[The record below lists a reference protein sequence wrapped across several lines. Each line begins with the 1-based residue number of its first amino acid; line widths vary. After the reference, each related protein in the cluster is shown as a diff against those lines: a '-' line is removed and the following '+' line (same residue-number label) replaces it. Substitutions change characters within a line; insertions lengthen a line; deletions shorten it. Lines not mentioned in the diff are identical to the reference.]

1 MSALNYR
8 DWDAFLN
15 QRVSTHK
22 TVCNGYFEVE
32 LFAFLMTEQT
42 VEFIEQN
49 FDLRLPTPIK
59 IESPAGI
66 SHILRQ
72 WRGTQPKLRIYGE
85 FRPQEPIEPQLE
97 KIGDYLAAIALCV
110 DHPLTAQVIRF
121 EDQQDGLVLQASR
134 HPFARGVGFE
144 IEERGFANQKV
155 QGDFPQLQV
164 LMSTPGNMKVAARH
178 YLCGMGL
185 LAFEDSIPGLIDAA
199 YMQFY
204 QCIEALLETHVV
216 DGAKK
221 AIAKMNLPNS
231 YELQVCCHQVF
242 SVRHKYFG
250 HGNET
255 DFHEIADQGVLEAT
269 RVARQ
274 VLVARWLSKVIF
286 DARSPSGTFLAREMR
301 IYGPEGSSEFRGL
314 LSDLEGVFWVDF
326 GQTAGK
332 ANCKTYDS
340 SGAQGESY
348 TFPNSPI

>member
-8 DWDAFLN
+8 TWDAYLN

-22 TVCNGYFEVE
+22 TVCEGWFEIE
-32 LFAFLMTEQT
+32 LFSFLMTEQT

-49 FDLRLPTPIK
+49 FDLRLPAPIK
-59 IESPAGI
+59 VEPPAAIG
-66 SHILRQ
+66 HVLRQ
-72 WRGTQPKLRIYGE
+72 WRGNQPKLRIYGE

-97 KIGDYLAAIALCV
+97 VVANYLAAIALCV

-134 HPFARGVGFE
+134 RPFARGVGFE

-155 QGDFPQLQV
+155 QSDFPQLQA
-164 LMSTPGNMKVAARH
+164 LMSTAGSMKVAGRH

-204 QCIEALLETHVV
+204 QCVEALVRTHIVEE
-216 DGAKK
+216 AKK
-221 AIAKMNLPNS
+221 AIAKMNVSNS
-231 YELQVCCHQVF
+231 FELQLVCHQVF
-242 SVRHKYFG
+242 CVRHKYFG

-255 DFHEIADQGVLEAT
+255 DFHEIADQGVVQAT

-274 VLVARWLSKVIF
+274 VLVARWLSKAIF
-286 DARSPSGTFLAREMR
+286 DAMSPSRAFLAREMR
-301 IYGPEGSSEFRGL
+301 IYGPDGSSEFRGQI
-314 LSDLEGVFWVDF
+314 SDLEGGFWVDF
-326 GQTAGK
+326 GQATGK
-332 ANCKTYDS
+332 ARCKTYDS
-340 SGAQGESY
+340 SGAEGSSY
-348 TFPNSPI
+348 MFPDAAN